1 MTYEESVK
9 RIEEIVAKMESGKM
23 PLDESIKYFQEG
35 MKLLGECKDMLDKYE
50 KAIKIATD
58 EVNGELVEEDFI
70 AEDRTAQND

>member
-1 MTYEESVK
+1 
-9 RIEEIVAKMESGKM
+9 MESGKM

-50 KAIKIATD
+50 KAIKIATG

>member
-50 KAIKIATD
+50 KAIKIATG

-70 AEDRTAQND
+70 AEDRTAKND

>member
-50 KAIKIATD
+50 KAIKIATG

>member
-50 KAIKIATD
+50 KAIKIATG

-70 AEDRTAQND
+70 AEDRTAQHD